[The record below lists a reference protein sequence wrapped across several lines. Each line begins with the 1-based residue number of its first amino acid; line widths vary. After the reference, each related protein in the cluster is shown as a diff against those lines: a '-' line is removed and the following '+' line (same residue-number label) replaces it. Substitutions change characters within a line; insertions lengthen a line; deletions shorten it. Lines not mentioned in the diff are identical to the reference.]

1 MSDELAL
8 RVPASTSKTIAF
20 TCAAVNYLPKV
31 RKLFASIRHHHPE
44 FELVLALA
52 DELPANLSVRDSTID
67 RVLVPGDLDIENLR
81 QWIFFHDIVELS
93 TAIPSLE

>member
-1 MSDELAL
+1 MN
-8 RVPASTSKTIAF
+8 SKLQTPEQVHGRKTVAF

-31 RKLFASIRHHHPE
+31 RKLFASIRQHHPE

-52 DELPANLSVRDSTID
+52 DELPSHLRLQESTID
-67 RVLVPGDLDIENLR
+67 RVLTPHDLNISNLR

-93 TAIPSLE
+93 TAIKPLY